1 MFTNL
6 IESDSHRRE
15 FKRRSSFFLVTV
27 ASYSLVLFAAGVAS
41 ILAYDARLESQ
52 TNSLEVLNWIP
63 PAPNPTE
70 ASPPRAIQPAHRPIP
85 STAPVDPHLRIPERT
100 NPNTSTNDP
109 SKVPDTVATSGSS
122 SQTVTG
128 PVQQSDRNAN
138 PPGGNEGGC
147 PTCNGTQTVT
157 VVHVETPKPTPQPE
171 PVKPQIQRLPSQML
185 MSKVVSLP
193 QPPYPA
199 IAKRIGVSGAIPVQ
213 ILIDENGKVL
223 SAHAVSGNP
232 FLTAAAESAAR
243 GARFTPTVLNGVPVK
258 VQGVITY
265 NFVLQ

>member
-1 MFTNL
+1 MEVSPFRALMGTSFFIRCLTFSASRPDGTGNRRSLRMFTNL
-6 IESDSHRRE
+6 IESDSHRKE

-63 PAPNPTE
+63 PAPNQTE

-85 STAPVDPHLRIPERT
+85 PTAPVDPHLRIPERT

-128 PVQQSDRNAN
+128 PVQQSDRN
-138 PPGGNEGGC
+138 
-147 PTCNGTQTVT
+147 
-157 VVHVETPKPTPQPE
+157 
-171 PVKPQIQRLPSQML
+171 
-185 MSKVVSLP
+185 
-193 QPPYPA
+193 
-199 IAKRIGVSGAIPVQ
+199 
-213 ILIDENGKVL
+213 
-223 SAHAVSGNP
+223 
-232 FLTAAAESAAR
+232 
-243 GARFTPTVLNGVPVK
+243 
-258 VQGVITY
+258 
-265 NFVLQ
+265 

>member
-1 MFTNL
+1 M
-6 IESDSHRRE
+6 
-15 FKRRSSFFLVTV
+15 
-27 ASYSLVLFAAGVAS
+27 
-41 ILAYDARLESQ
+41 
-52 TNSLEVLNWIP
+52 
-63 PAPNPTE
+63 
-70 ASPPRAIQPAHRPIP
+70 
-85 STAPVDPHLRIPERT
+85 
-100 NPNTSTNDP
+100 
-109 SKVPDTVATSGSS
+109 
-122 SQTVTG
+122 
-128 PVQQSDRNAN
+128 
-138 PPGGNEGGC
+138 
-147 PTCNGTQTVT
+147 T

-232 FLTAAAESAAR
+232 FLTAAAENAAR